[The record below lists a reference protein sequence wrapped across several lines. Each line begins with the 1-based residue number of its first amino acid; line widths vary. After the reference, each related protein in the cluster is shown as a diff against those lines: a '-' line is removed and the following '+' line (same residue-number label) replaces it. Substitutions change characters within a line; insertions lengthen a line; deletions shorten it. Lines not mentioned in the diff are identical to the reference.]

1 MSSSNKKYSSEYE
14 EWYKRERTSYQESY
28 DSSQKRIDEI
38 LLIVTIPA
46 LGWLAVGLNNMV
58 NPITCYMKY
67 ILCAIVVGFIGVIV
81 FNLLSLL
88 ASVKA
93 SERMIADI
101 DSDCRKESE
110 LPESGTKNFK
120 CWREIT
126 RWLNYAAY
134 CLFFVACVSFALL
147 IIENVNSKLKVQQ
160 PKVEEEVIMERKG
173 NIPLPPSPKPP
184 KKEIK

>member
-1 MSSSNKKYSSEYE
+1 MSSSNKKYSFEYE

-46 LGWLAVGLNNMV
+46 LGWLAVGLNNLV
-58 NPITCYMKY
+58 IPITCYMKY

-88 ASVKA
+88 ASVRA
-93 SERMIADI
+93 SEQMITDI
-101 DSDCRKESE
+101 DSDYRQERS

-120 CWREIT
+120 RWREIT
-126 RWLNYAAY
+126 RWLNYVAY
-134 CLFFVACVSFALL
+134 GLFLVACVSFALL
-147 IIENVNSKLKVQQ
+147 IIENVNSKLKIQQ
-160 PKVEEEVIMERKG
+160 SKTEEKIIMERKG

-184 KKEIK
+184 KKEVK